1 MLCHGR
7 QLTGWPLRRWISG
20 SAKEGFILDQGSNP
34 THKAIILRLCEE
46 GEAPPD
52 IARATEHSLEAVDRY
67 IKDYERVKVLLGQ
80 GLTVREISL
89 ATDQGESTVL
99 QHHRVA
105 CPFHPNLA
113 SAATGR
119 LA

>member
-1 MLCHGR
+1 M
-7 QLTGWPLRRWISG
+7 
-20 SAKEGFILDQGSNP
+20 KGFILDEGSNP
-34 THKAIILRLCEE
+34 THKAIILRPCEE

-67 IKDYERVKVLLGQ
+67 IKDYERVKMLLGQ

-89 ATDQGESTVL
+89 AIDRGESTVL
-99 QHHRVA
+99 QYRRVA
-105 CPFHPNLA
+105 CTFHPNLA
-113 SAATGR
+113 SATTGR